1 MSLKALKNANAASA
15 AGQAKFVVNDVR
27 RFHPTGDLVLLEAA
41 HEKYQGLIELPDN
54 VLPTVPIGRIIA
66 KGPSVPDD
74 RTGEFEGFKL
84 GELVGFAVQAAVALD
99 SEHWLI
105 QAKAIACHVD
115 EPRRV
120 QA

>member
-1 MSLKALKNANAASA
+1 VSLKSLKQSNDERR
-15 AGQAKFVVNDVR
+15 AGSTKFVVNDVR

-41 HEKYQGLIELPDN
+41 HEKYQGLIELPAN
-54 VLPTVPIGRIIA
+54 VLPTVPIGRVIA
-66 KGPSVPDD
+66 KGPSVPDE
-74 RTGEFEGFKL
+74 RTGELEGFKL
-84 GELVGFAVQAAVALD
+84 GELVSFATVAAVALD

-115 EPRRV
+115 EPGRI